1 MVLFMAPTRT
11 FSDLEWHL
19 TPEAVRQYILALE
32 RAISDTQMQVQTL
45 ELRVE
50 KLEVQTRK
58 DSTNSSKPPSSDS
71 PFKRPERKR
80 PKSKRAKGGQ
90 KGHKAHQ
97 QQTLEPARVENLL
110 PERCTCGCR
119 DFDGQPLHPFHT
131 HQHIE
136 LPPIQLYITRY
147 VLNQCKCPRC
157 GKTVKAQL
165 PQEAQTGYG
174 PRLSAFIA
182 ELSGIKAMSRADVQ
196 SLCASVLG
204 LPIATGTIQKIVDRA
219 SAALAPAYQKMAGVA
234 RGAEVNYVDETCW
247 FKEHD
252 LKWLWAMVNE
262 QVALYRIDDHRSKQA
277 FQDLVQYWNGILVS
291 DGYGVYK
298 HWINDR
304 QTCLAHLI
312 RDADALAQRDKI
324 DIRRFGHIM
333 GARLRELVRFA
344 HVPPDPQQWEFFY
357 TNLLFTLSLWE
368 PDQTDAG
375 KLARRIVRQL
385 DSLWT
390 FLEHEAVE
398 PTNNR
403 AERALRFAVVLWRK
417 RSLGTR
423 SEKGNRWV
431 ERILSFKETCRLRGK
446 ATFPLLAGLIHSFFT
461 GTEPDLSWI

>member
-1 MVLFMAPTRT
+1 MAPTRT

-32 RAISDTQMQVQTL
+32 QALLQMHQ
-45 ELRVE
+45 RVEIHEQRIE
-50 KLEVQTRK
+50 KLEAQSRK

-80 PKSKRAKGGQ
+80 KKSKRAKGGQ
-90 KGHKAHQ
+90 KGHPGRQ
-97 QQTLEPARVENLL
+97 QQTLAPTRTVELK
-110 PERCTCGCR
+110 PERCTCGCT
-119 DFDGQPLHPFHT
+119 DFGDQQCHRFHT
-131 HQHIE
+131 HQRIE
-136 LPPIQLYITRY
+136 LPPIELEVTHYG
-147 VLNQCKCPRC
+147 LNQCQCPRC
-157 GKTVKAQL
+157 GRIVKAQL
-165 PQEAQTGYG
+165 PPEARTGYG

-182 ELSGIKAMSRADVQ
+182 ELSGLKAMSRADVQ

-204 LPIATGTIQKIVDRA
+204 LPIATGTIQKIIDRA
-219 SAALAPAYQKMAGVA
+219 SAALAPAYQKIADTA

-247 FKEHD
+247 FKEHE
-252 LKWLWAMVNE
+252 LKWLWAMVND

-298 HWINDR
+298 HWINER

-324 DIRRFGHIM
+324 DIKRFGHLA
-333 GARLRELVRFA
+333 GARLRELVHFA
-344 HVPPDPQQWEFFY
+344 QAPPEPRQWEFFY
-357 TNLLFTLSLWE
+357 PHFLFTLSLWE
-368 PDQTDAG
+368 PEQNEAG

-390 FLEHEAVE
+390 FLAHEGVE

-403 AERALRFAVVLWRK
+403 AERALRFAVLWRK

-431 ERILSFKETCRLRGK
+431 ERILSFKETCRLRAR
-446 ATFPLLAGLIHSFFT
+446 ATFPLLAGLIHNFFT
-461 GTEPDLSWI
+461 GTEPDLAWI

>member
-11 FSDLEWHL
+11 FSDLDWHL
-19 TPEAVRQYILALE
+19 TPETVRQYILALE
-32 RAISDTQMQVQTL
+32 RAISDTQMQVQSL
-45 ELRVE
+45 EQRVG

-71 PFKRPERKR
+71 PFNRPERKR

-97 QQTLEPARVENLL
+97 QQTLEPTRVVELL
-110 PERCTCGCR
+110 PERCTCGCQ
-119 DFDGQPLHPFHT
+119 DFSNEPLQPFHT

-136 LPPIQLYITRY
+136 LPPIQLDITRY

-174 PRLSAFIA
+174 PRLSAFVA
-182 ELSGIKAMSRADVQ
+182 ELSGNKAMSRADVQ
-196 SLCASVLG
+196 NLCASVLD
-204 LPIATGTIQKIVDRA
+204 LPIATGTLQKIVDRA
-219 SAALAPAYQKMAGVA
+219 SAALDAPYQKIADTVRSA
-234 RGAEVNYVDETCW
+234 DANYADETSW
-247 FKEHD
+247 FKEHN
-252 LKWLWAMVNE
+252 LQWLWAMVNKR
-262 QVALYRIDDHRSKQA
+262 AAFYRIDDHRSKEA
-277 FQDLVQYWNGILVS
+277 FLKLVESWNGILIS

-298 HWINDR
+298 NRVNDR

-312 RDADALAQRDKI
+312 RDADGLAQRDKP
-324 DIRRFGHIM
+324 DIGRFGQII
-333 GARLRELVRFA
+333 GARLRELTEFA
-344 HVPPDPQQWEFFY
+344 KAPPDPCRWDHFY
-357 TNLLFTLSLWE
+357 RHLLFTLALYE
-368 PDQTDAG
+368 DDETDAG
-375 KLARRIVRQL
+375 KFARRVVRQL

-390 FLEHEAVE
+390 FLEHEGVE

-403 AERALRFAVVLWRK
+403 AERSLRFAVLWRK

-431 ERILSFKETCRLRGK
+431 ERILSFKETCRLRAK
-446 ATFPLLAGLIHSFFT
+446 ATFPLLVELIRNHFT
-461 GTEPDLSWI
+461 GTEPDLAWI